1 MKRLIL
7 IVLSIL
13 IVAGIA
19 YAKEYEVKKAVDGYE
34 VIARI
39 DKNPP
44 AVGKNNITILIT
56 RDNIPV
62 TDANVTVQYSMPAM
76 PGMPPMDYKT
86 DATLKGKE
94 YVATMDLSMSG
105 PWNIA
110 IKIKKSDKSY
120 TVKFNIDVR

>member
-1 MKRLIL
+1 MKRLMAIIVGIL
-7 IVLSIL
+7 LL
-13 IVAGIA
+13 GGIA

-39 DKNPP
+39 DRNPP

-56 RDNIPV
+56 RHNTPV
-62 TDANVTVQYSMPAM
+62 TDATVTVQYSMPAM

-110 IKIKKSDKSY
+110 IKIKKPDRSY

>member
-1 MKRLIL
+1 MKRLMAIIVGIL
-7 IVLSIL
+7 LL
-13 IVAGIA
+13 GDIA

-39 DKNPP
+39 DRNPP

-56 RDNIPV
+56 RDNTPV
-62 TDANVTVQYSMPAM
+62 TDATVTVQYSMPAM

-110 IKIKKSDKSY
+110 IKIKKPDRSY

>member
-1 MKRLIL
+1 MKRLMAIIVGIL
-7 IVLSIL
+7 LL
-13 IVAGIA
+13 GGIA

-39 DKNPP
+39 DRNPP
-44 AVGKNNITILIT
+44 AQGKNNITILIT
-56 RDNIPV
+56 RDNTPV
-62 TDANVTVQYSMPAM
+62 TDATVTVQYSMPAM

-110 IKIKKSDKSY
+110 IKIKKPDRSY

>member
-13 IVAGIA
+13 FISGIA

-39 DKNPP
+39 DRNPP

-56 RDNIPV
+56 RDNTLV
-62 TDANVTVQYSMPAM
+62 TDATVTVQYSMPPM

-110 IKIKKSDKSY
+110 IKIKKDNKTS

>member
-1 MKRLIL
+1 MKRLMAIIVGIL
-7 IVLSIL
+7 LL
-13 IVAGIA
+13 GGIA

-39 DKNPP
+39 DRNPP

-56 RDNIPV
+56 RDNSPV
-62 TDANVTVQYSMPAM
+62 TDATVIVQYSMPAM

-110 IKIKKSDKSY
+110 IKIKKPDRSY